1 VKAEH
6 KDDSEAVGLGD
17 VREDDDELV
26 PIGRV
31 GRPHGLDG
39 SFVVERP
46 SENEHLFEPGATLC
60 AGGSPATVSVRKRSG
75 GRLVI
80 RLDPPAARGAELAV
94 PRSALPEPEGD
105 CYYVFQLRGL
115 EVVEEGGRRLGA
127 VEEVASGVAND
138 VLELDS
144 GLSLPMHEECIR
156 RIDLSAGTIVVA
168 VGFAGDR

>member
-1 VKAEH
+1 LARSDVVTAQP
-6 KDDSEAVGLGD
+6 AVAKP
-17 VREDDDELV
+17 DDELV

-46 SENEHLFEPGATLC
+46 SENERLFEPGSSLL
-60 AGGSPATVSVRKRSG
+60 AGGVPVTVAARKRSG

-80 RLDPPAARGAELAV
+80 KLDPPVQRGAELTV
-94 PRSALPEPEGD
+94 RRSALPQPEPD
-105 CYYVFQLRGL
+105 NYYVFQLRGL
-115 EVVEEGGRRLGA
+115 EVSEEGGRRLGA
-127 VEEVASGVAND
+127 VQEVVPGVAND

-144 GLSLPMHEECIR
+144 GISLPMHEACIR
-156 RIDLSAGTIVVA
+156 EIDLVAGTIVVA